1 MTDTTFEARDYAAP
15 PPASEKL
22 SELLTDLAGQDRPK
36 MSLRDLAIAMEDRSF
51 GAFLVVFA
59 LPNLIPLPPGATFFL
74 GLPLVYLAF
83 QMTFSRLPRVSLPP
97 KLANYAM
104 ETATFSLVVA
114 RITPWLQRVER
125 LVRPRFWMIESRIA
139 ERAVGALCLILAIV
153 VFLPITLGN
162 WAPAFAIAVI
172 GLAHSQRD
180 GIVLAIGC
188 GLGLLSLVVVAGVI
202 AAAGALV
209 AAFL

>member
-1 MTDTTFEARDYAAP
+1 MTHTTFEAADFAAP
-15 PPASEKL
+15 PPVSEKL
-22 SELLTDLAGQDRPK
+22 SELLTDLARQDRPK
-36 MSLRDLAIAMEDRSF
+36 MSLRDLAVAMEDRSF

-83 QMTFSRLPRVSLPP
+83 QMTFSRLPRVSLPQ
-97 KLANYAM
+97 KISSYAM
-104 ETATFSLVVA
+104 ETATFALVVA
-114 RITPWLQRVER
+114 RITPWLERVER
-125 LVRPRFWMIESRIA
+125 LVKPRAWIIESRLA
-139 ERAVGALCLILAIV
+139 ERIVGALCLVLATVI
-153 VFLPITLGN
+153 FLPIPLGN

-188 GLGLLSLVVVAGVI
+188 VLGLLSLLVVASVV
-202 AAAGALV
+202 AAAGALIT
-209 AAFL
+209 AFL

>member
-1 MTDTTFEARDYAAP
+1 
-15 PPASEKL
+15 
-22 SELLTDLAGQDRPK
+22 
-36 MSLRDLAIAMEDRSF
+36 
-51 GAFLVVFA
+51 
-59 LPNLIPLPPGATFFL
+59 
-74 GLPLVYLAF
+74 
-83 QMTFSRLPRVSLPP
+83 MTFSRLPRVSLPP

-153 VFLPITLGN
+153 VLPAHPLGN

-188 GLGLLSLVVVAGVI
+188 VLGLLSLVVVAGVDRRRRR
-202 AAAGALV
+202 AV
-209 AAFL
+209 TAFL